1 MAKDINQVSPTT
13 GVDVVEKTAKG
24 AVKGAGATLLGMV
37 ALAGVAVAAVAT
49 AFMLPALAGAVAGG
63 AVVGGAFLYAAAP
76 VLAVG
81 AGLGAAYALT
91 KGISKM
97 KSEQKELEAQA
108 RNRDEAIAG
117 TIQAAQQQ
125 AYLAGARDGQVQVIS
140 KLQEIQAAQTAQ
152 KPEQTQEQQTSFA
165 SRVADKKNGITP
177 EAIIQQREAAA
188 NTSPQVG

>member
-1 MAKDINQVSPTT
+1 MAKDINQDSPTT

-24 AVKGAGATLLGMV
+24 AVKGAGATLLGMA
-37 ALAGVAVAAVAT
+37 ALAGAAVAAVAT
-49 AFMLPALAGAVAGG
+49 AFMLPALTGAVVGG
-63 AVVGGAFLYAAAP
+63 ALVGGAFLYAAAP

-97 KSEQKELEAQA
+97 KSEQKELETQA

-152 KPEQTQEQQTSFA
+152 APQATQGQAPQTNFA
-165 SRVADKKNGITP
+165 DKVKKNGITP

-188 NTSPQVG
+188 NTPPQLG